1 MYFQERISRTKFKI
15 MVDFRPVIA
24 VQSGRGIEHGCE
36 QVLLDIPNIAAGF
49 LHALEDILDVVTVQ
63 CLKT

>member
-1 MYFQERISRTKFKI
+1 
-15 MVDFRPVIA
+15 MVDLRPVIA
-24 VQSGRGIEHGCE
+24 VQSGRGIEQGRE
-36 QVLLDIPNIAAGF
+36 QILLDVPDIAAGF